1 MQNTKVIPQDHQG
14 VSTLLAFALIPL
26 GGLATDI
33 FIPSLPAMADSFG
46 VSQAAVQGLIMVF
59 MISLGFS
66 QVFAGSVLDSFG
78 RYRINLFCLLVFTLA
93 SYGITLQSD
102 ITLIYLS
109 RIVQGLSVSL
119 IIVGRRAY
127 FVDVYSGERL
137 KNYTS
142 LFSII
147 WAAAPIIAPFIGG
160 YLQQGYG
167 WESNFYFLGVLTTI
181 ILILEIIYGGES
193 LTVKSPFRGRSLLN
207 TYKNMLS
214 TPDFSLGILIVGL
227 SYSLLVIYG
236 ISSPFIIEHVYHFSA
251 VITGYSSLASG
262 AALMTGGI
270 VSKLMIRYPF
280 HRKLMMGSILS
291 VVVGVLMCMVSKFY
305 SNIYTLISLTL
316 ALHLLSGFLFNNVYA
331 YCLRRF
337 STNAG
342 TASGLTGGG
351 IYIVSSILIFGV
363 IRLVSIEGQLILALV
378 NLVLV
383 VLMCF
388 TVYFYLKKAK
398 SY

>member
-1 MQNTKVIPQDHQG
+1 MQNNRVIPQDHQG

-46 VSQAAVQGLIMVF
+46 VSQTSVQGLIMVF
-59 MISLGFS
+59 MVSLGIS
-66 QVFAGSVLDSFG
+66 QVFAGSILDSFG
-78 RYRINLFCLLVFTLA
+78 RYHINLFCLLVFTLA
-93 SYGITLQSD
+93 SFGITRLSD
-102 ITLIYLS
+102 ITLIYLL
-109 RIVQGLSVSL
+109 RIGQGLAVSL

-127 FVDVYSGERL
+127 FVDVFSGERL

-160 YLQQGYG
+160 YLQLGYG
-167 WESNFYFLGVLTTI
+167 WESNFYFLGFFTFI
-181 ILILEIIYGGES
+181 ILILEIIHGGES
-193 LTVKSPFRGRSLLN
+193 LTVKSPFRAKSLMN
-207 TYKNMLS
+207 IYKNMLS

-227 SYSLLVIYG
+227 SYSLLVVYG

-270 VSKLMIRYPF
+270 VSKLLIQYPF
-280 HRKLMMGSILS
+280 HRKLMIGSILS
-291 VVVGVLMCMVSKFY
+291 LVVGVLMCMVSNFY

-316 ALHLLSGFLFNNVYA
+316 VLHFLSGFLFNNVYA

-363 IRLVSIEGQLILALV
+363 IRLVSIEDQLSLSLV

-383 VLMCF
+383 LLMYF
-388 TVYFYLKKAK
+388 AIYFYLKKAK
-398 SY
+398 SF